1 MSIKFE
7 DGGPH
12 SRKFAESERAAT
24 CFNKKRVDRC
34 PSDDLEQYQ
43 KKPKKG
49 LTHELGHDIFIS
61 LCETILN

>member
-12 SRKFAESERAAT
+12 SRKFAESERTAT
-24 CFNKKRVDRC
+24 YFNKKRVDRC

-43 KKPKKG
+43 KKTKKEVDTRIG
-49 LTHELGHDIFIS
+49 A
-61 LCETILN
+61 